1 MHAFMYIYVFMYVC
15 MYALA
20 GVRDTTEVLSALQS
34 VVAELEDVDAWLNE
48 QIDHIAEVQANL
60 HLIEDE
66 SGTLETTWKNLN
78 ELQTVVVRICMYLC
92 TVCMYVC
99 MY

>member
-1 MHAFMYIYVFMYVC
+1 MIACVSV
-15 MYALA
+15 LE

-34 VVAELEDVDAWLNE
+34 VVEELEGVDTWLNE

-78 ELQTVVVRICMYLC
+78 ELQTVVV
-92 TVCMYVC
+92 
-99 MY
+99 

>member
-1 MHAFMYIYVFMYVC
+1 M
-15 MYALA
+15 
-20 GVRDTTEVLSALQS
+20 
-34 VVAELEDVDAWLNE
+34 VAELEDVDAWLNE

-78 ELQTVVVRICMYLC
+78 ELQTVVVCVCTNRFRIVLINVHGYPCMCMWVRSLC
-92 TVCMYVC
+92 W
-99 MY
+99 